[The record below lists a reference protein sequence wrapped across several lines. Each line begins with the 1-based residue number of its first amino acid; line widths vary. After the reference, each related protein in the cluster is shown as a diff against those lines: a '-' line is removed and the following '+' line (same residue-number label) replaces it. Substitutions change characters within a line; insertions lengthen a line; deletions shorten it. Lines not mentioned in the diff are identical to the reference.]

1 MLRRLKQLIKE
12 NDFDDIYFIGVI
24 DDSDE
29 IKEMVK
35 DTNFLYLEFGDFYIK
50 IEAIEGYGKLSI
62 KIFNELNYES
72 SSDEI
77 IGKVKV
83 EDIIF
88 TNPLATNRISSIG
101 FVNLEEYE
109 TVLICDVLY
118 LKMENGQEL
127 FIDPGFCGINIGG
140 LEQRKFWKENQ
151 ILHHKNKFNIKE
163 VDINIF

>member
-1 MLRRLKQLIKE
+1 MKKSMLAFFIQYLVKYKQLIKK

-35 DTNFLYLEFGDFYIK
+35 DTNSIYLEFGDFDIK

-83 EDIIF
+83 GDYI
-88 TNPLATNRISSIG
+88 
-101 FVNLEEYE
+101 
-109 TVLICDVLY
+109 
-118 LKMENGQEL
+118 
-127 FIDPGFCGINIGG
+127 
-140 LEQRKFWKENQ
+140 
-151 ILHHKNKFNIKE
+151 
-163 VDINIF
+163 